1 MKLVVL
7 GAGGGLGRNAID
19 AALAAGHEV
28 RAFVRDPAKL
38 ALPGAVTVLTGDARR
53 ADDVGR
59 ALAGTDAALFCVN
72 PPITAWL
79 TEFPPL
85 IAAAIEGARRSGA
98 RLVFP
103 ANVWIYGRG
112 RPGELVAEQQP
123 PAPISQRGRL
133 RAELE
138 AAIRGAG
145 IRYAMVRLPEFY
157 GPHVVTLTPRVIRA
171 ALEGTRARWPGP
183 LDVPIELVYMPD
195 AARALVTVA
204 ARDEDDVVH
213 LPGVRT
219 TARALIAAAFA
230 AVGRPPRASGTP
242 PWLLSIAG
250 LFDASIR
257 AAADISHLWTHPI
270 LLDGSRYQARYGP
283 PPITPLDTA
292 MATTVAWHR
301 ATPQLRLH

>member
-85 IAAAIEGARRSGA
+85 IAAAIEGAGRSGA

-112 RPGELVAEQQP
+112 RPGELVAEQQA
-123 PAPISQRGRL
+123 PAPISQRGRT
-133 RAELE
+133 RPSSMRSSQVTA
-138 AAIRGAG
+138 GAG
-145 IRYAMVRLPEFY
+145 AEGRARSGCGE
-157 GPHVVTLTPRVIRA
+157 GRA
-171 ALEGTRARWPGP
+171 ASARRTAW
-183 LDVPIELVYMPD
+183 
-195 AARALVTVA
+195 R
-204 ARDEDDVVH
+204 
-213 LPGVRT
+213 VR
-219 TARALIAAAFA
+219 RI
-230 AVGRPPRASGTP
+230 VGR
-242 PWLLSIAG
+242 
-250 LFDASIR
+250 
-257 AAADISHLWTHPI
+257 
-270 LLDGSRYQARYGP
+270 
-283 PPITPLDTA
+283 
-292 MATTVAWHR
+292 
-301 ATPQLRLH
+301 